1 MHKLLPL
8 FLAIVT
14 GCSSTD
20 VGEPVS
26 AGLIEGQVL
35 TVQGEPVAGARVT
48 ASARRALFTPVV
60 AQDSV
65 TSGIDGRYQLLLQ
78 SSDVLDANAV
88 AEVRAEPPAGA
99 PLAGR
104 DSSAVAV
111 WITPTLPP
119 PETTRVDLHLSYKPD

>member
-1 MHKLLPL
+1 
-8 FLAIVT
+8 
-14 GCSSTD
+14 
-20 VGEPVS
+20 VS

-60 AQDSV
+60 AEDSV
-65 TSGIDGRYQLLLQ
+65 TSGTDGRYQLLLH

-88 AEVRAEPPAGA
+88 AEVRAEPPAGT
-99 PLAGR
+99 PLVGR

-111 WITPTLPP
+111 WITPTMPP